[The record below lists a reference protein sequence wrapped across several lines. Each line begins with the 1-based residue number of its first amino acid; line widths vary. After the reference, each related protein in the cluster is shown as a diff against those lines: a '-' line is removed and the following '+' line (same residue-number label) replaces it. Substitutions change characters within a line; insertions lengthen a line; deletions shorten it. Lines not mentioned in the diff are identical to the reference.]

1 MTCRVHQ
8 FLPTLSSGD
17 ATASHAL
24 QIRRALD
31 DEGIPGHLYVE
42 HDRSDRPGTV
52 ARPYAAHAADAAPG
66 DVLLYHLAVG
76 SVVADYVRDRPEP
89 LLVDF
94 HNLTPPYFFAAW
106 PPGAGEPDMTW
117 AVEWGLR
124 QRDELAA
131 STIWATTVSRFNEAE
146 LQNAGYRRTSVVPI
160 LLDTATFDHRD
171 GRGDGNGATVGA
183 GRGPLWL
190 FVGRIVPNKAQHD
203 LLLALAAA
211 RRSGSPDARLALV
224 GGVSSSAYRSALGE
238 LVEALDLEDAVTFT
252 GPVTD
257 AELGA
262 WYRAADVFVCLSDH
276 EGFCVPVVEAMYHGV
291 PVVAFAAGAVPET
304 VGSGALVLDDK
315 SPLRVATAVERV
327 VDDGVVRDGLVA
339 SGHRR
344 VGDFA
349 LVRTRRQLL
358 DALLP
363 VLAELDA

>member
-1 MTCRVHQ
+1 MTRRVHQ
-8 FLPTLSSGD
+8 FLPTLSTGD

-31 DEGIPGHLYVE
+31 DEGIEGALYVE
-42 HDRSDRPGTV
+42 HDRSDRPGTL
-52 ARPYAAHAADAAPG
+52 ARPYVAHAADAAPG

-94 HNLTPPYFFAAW
+94 HNLTPPRFFAAW
-106 PPGAGEPDMTW
+106 PPGPGEPDMTW

-131 STIWATTVSRFNEAE
+131 STVWATTVSRFNQVE
-146 LQNAGYRRTSVVPI
+146 LAAAGYGRTSVVPI
-160 LLDTATFDHRD
+160 LLDTATFDH
-171 GRGDGNGATVGA
+171 GDGDGVSVGH
-183 GRGPLWL
+183 GDGPLWL
-190 FVGRIVPNKAQHD
+190 FVGRIAPNKAQHD

-211 RRSGSPDARLALV
+211 RRTGSPDARLALV
-224 GGVSSSAYRSALGE
+224 GGVSSSAYRAALGE
-238 LVEALDLEDAVTFT
+238 LVEALDLEGAVTFT

-276 EGFCVPVVEAMYHGV
+276 EGFCVPVVEAMYHEL
-291 PVVAFAAGAVPET
+291 PVIAFAAGAVPET
-304 VGSGALVLDDK
+304 VGGGALVLGAK
-315 SPLRVATAVERV
+315 EPVRVATAIERIV
-327 VDDGVVRDGLVA
+327 GDEAVRSGLIA
-339 SGHRR
+339 AGRDR
-344 VGDFA
+344 LDDFA
-349 LVRTRRQLL
+349 LARTRRQLL

-363 VLAELDA
+363 VLDELDA